1 MAGNGH
7 EHAVLKKG
15 GDIADHG
22 AGNGDLLVGF
32 AMHEDEVVAVI
43 IKEAALGFLED
54 HPLHRLRRAEPLVQL
69 GAVTNVAKLDL
80 GKAVSYTHLTLP
92 TS

>member
-1 MAGNGH
+1 
-7 EHAVLKKG
+7 
-15 GDIADHG
+15 
-22 AGNGDLLVGF
+22 
-32 AMHEDEVVAVI
+32 MHEDEVVAVI

-80 GKAVSYTHLTLP
+80 GKGAAFAGLHMFDLHRGPQAPVMFDHIAGFDGVTVQLHGVPLVA
-92 TS
+92 